1 MSQKVFKGRPF
12 AGGAIK
18 AEAVVSHQGF
28 NTLASCQKSAMGI
41 KPKDTEAG
49 SAKIFVSDQNNPDLF
64 GKLITGKA
72 LCLPITIGSTTGGMI
87 LQTICAMKAQPAAM
101 LFSETADSLATSGLI
116 LAKVWENNFIVGVDQ
131 LGKEFLDY
139 VKDGDMI
146 EVKED
151 GTVIVERN

>member
-49 SAKIFVSDQNNPDLF
+49 TAKIFVSDQNNPDLF

-72 LCLPITIGSTTGGMI
+72 LCL
-87 LQTICAMKAQPAAM
+87 QTICAMRAQPAAM

>member
-1 MSQKVFKGRPF
+1 MQQFKGRVVVP
-12 AGGAIK
+12 GTCT
-18 AEAVVSHQGF
+18 AEALVSHGGF
-28 NTLASCQKSAMGI
+28 NPLASYQMAMMCGD
-41 KPKDTEAG
+41 KQVKCG
-49 SAKIFVSDQNNPDLF
+49 DQNNPDLF